1 MDNLAIAEASRT
13 WWIPRLTRWC
23 CCPPLSK
30 GLLTFRQ
37 CTSVSTVVIKLFFQA
52 RVSSEGELSL
62 WTKES
67 GLLSNHRKSLRVPT
81 KPSWWQLLFGDEGIN
96 LWDPALPWEPVEAYP
111 NPLCTPWNW
120 CLSHH
125 GLQELYKDH
134 LDLHAHLS
142 SRMFAP
148 IRLQKNPLKQKKP
161 QYNPQCLAI

>member
-1 MDNLAIAEASRT
+1 MGISARFLFPRFLSNSKWGRLWFHADPCEYNCTPVINQWITMARAEASRT

-37 CTSVSTVVIKLFFQA
+37 CTSASTVVIKLFFQA

-96 LWDPALPWEPVEAYP
+96 LWDPGSPMGT
-111 NPLCTPWNW
+111 CGR
-120 CLSHH
+120 LSQPTVH
-125 GLQELYKDH
+125 
-134 LDLHAHLS
+134 
-142 SRMFAP
+142 
-148 IRLQKNPLKQKKP
+148 PLKLVP
-161 QYNPQCLAI
+161 FPSWITGAF